1 MNGFTGLLL
10 GLLSERVICG
20 LLADVLKQLRPL
32 VSESSTSAD
41 DAVLEALIQALET
54 REKGA

>member
-1 MNGFTGLLL
+1 MNGVTGLLL

-32 VSESSTSAD
+32 VAESSTGAD

-54 REKGA
+54 REKGV

>member
-1 MNGFTGLLL
+1 MNGVTGLLL

-32 VSESSTSAD
+32 VSESSTGAD
-41 DAVLEALIQALET
+41 DAVLEALIQALEA
-54 REKGA
+54 REKGV

>member
-1 MNGFTGLLL
+1 MSGVTGLLL

-32 VSESSTSAD
+32 VSESSTGAD

>member
-1 MNGFTGLLL
+1 MSGVTGLLL

-32 VSESSTSAD
+32 VSQSSTGAD

>member
-1 MNGFTGLLL
+1 MNGVTGLLL

-32 VSESSTSAD
+32 VSQSSTGAD

>member
-1 MNGFTGLLL
+1 MNGVTGLLL

-32 VSESSTSAD
+32 VSQSSTGAD

-54 REKGA
+54 REKGV

>member
-1 MNGFTGLLL
+1 MNGVTGLLL

-54 REKGA
+54 RGKGV

>member
-1 MNGFTGLLL
+1 MDGVTGLLL

-32 VSESSTSAD
+32 VSESSTGAD

-54 REKGA
+54 REKGV

>member
-1 MNGFTGLLL
+1 MNGVTSLLL

-32 VSESSTSAD
+32 ASESSTSAD

>member
-1 MNGFTGLLL
+1 MNGVTGLLL

-20 LLADVLKQLRPL
+20 LVADVLKQLRPL
-32 VSESSTSAD
+32 ASESSTSVD

-54 REKGA
+54 REKGV

>member
-1 MNGFTGLLL
+1 MNGVTGLLL

-32 VSESSTSAD
+32 VAESSTGAD

>member
-1 MNGFTGLLL
+1 MNGVAGLLL

-32 VSESSTSAD
+32 VSESSTGAD

-54 REKGA
+54 RGKGA

>member
-1 MNGFTGLLL
+1 MNGVIGLLL
-10 GLLSERVICG
+10 GSLSERVICG
-20 LLADVLKQLRPL
+20 LVADVLKQLRPL
-32 VSESSTSAD
+32 ASETSTSVD

>member
-1 MNGFTGLLL
+1 MNGVMALLL
-10 GLLSERVICG
+10 AALSDRVICG
-20 LLADVLKQLRPL
+20 LVADVLKQLRPL
-32 VSESSTSAD
+32 ASESSTSVD

>member
-1 MNGFTGLLL
+1 MNGVTGLLL

-32 VSESSTSAD
+32 VSESSTGAD

>member
-1 MNGFTGLLL
+1 MNGVIGLLL
-10 GLLSERVICG
+10 GSLSERVICG
-20 LLADVLKQLRPL
+20 LVADVLKQLRPL
-32 VSESSTSAD
+32 ASESSTSVD

>member
-1 MNGFTGLLL
+1 MNGVIGLLL
-10 GLLSERVICG
+10 GALSERVICG
-20 LLADVLKQLRPL
+20 LVADVLKQLRPL
-32 VSESSTSAD
+32 VSESSTSVD

>member
-1 MNGFTGLLL
+1 MNGVTGLLL

-20 LLADVLKQLRPL
+20 LVADVLKQLRPL
-32 VSESSTSAD
+32 VSESSTGAD

-54 REKGA
+54 REKGV

>member
-1 MNGFTGLLL
+1 MNGVTGLLL

-54 REKGA
+54 RGKGA

>member
-54 REKGA
+54 REKGV

>member
-1 MNGFTGLLL
+1 MNGVTGLLL

-20 LLADVLKQLRPL
+20 VLADVLKQLRPL

-54 REKGA
+54 RGKGA

>member
-1 MNGFTGLLL
+1 MNGVTGLLL

-32 VSESSTSAD
+32 VSESSTGAD

-54 REKGA
+54 REKGV

>member
-1 MNGFTGLLL
+1 MNGVTGLLL

-32 VSESSTSAD
+32 VSKSSTGAD

>member
-1 MNGFTGLLL
+1 MNGVTGLLL

-32 VSESSTSAD
+32 VSESSTSVD
-41 DAVLEALIQALET
+41 DAVLEALITALDA
-54 REKGA
+54 RGKGA

>member
-1 MNGFTGLLL
+1 MNGVAGLLL

-32 VSESSTSAD
+32 VSESSTGAD